1 MGNQIIRAEY
11 LSDSGVSF
19 TVGVNSELTTQTIGD
34 PAESKIGY
42 TDSGTVS
49 MPPLP
54 RQMKPRAVVAYNPA
68 GKSRTIICLSPDA
81 PLYAV
86 GQTIDVEDS
95 DGASTTYTVDRLRP
109 ETARKRR
116 KTAAV

>member
-1 MGNQIIRAEY
+1 MANQIIRAEY

-19 TVGVNSELTTQTIGD
+19 TVGVNSELTTQTVGD
-34 PAESKIGY
+34 PAESLIGY
-42 TDSGTVS
+42 TDSGTVA

-54 RQMKPRAVVAYNPA
+54 RQMKPRAAVAYNPA
-68 GKSRTIICLSPDA
+68 GKSRTIICLQPDA

-86 GQTIDVEDS
+86 GAQISVEDS
-95 DGASTTYTVDRLRP
+95 DGVATTYTVDRLRP
-109 ETARKRR
+109 ESARKRR